1 MANNVFSFKVTAY
14 NTDNDYYSEVCGLG
28 LANTYTEAANYLENY
43 FGDELISI
51 DNITLLEDENLI
63 FLPKK
68 VVEDY
73 KKTEFPSIEYENKI
87 DKEQN
92 L

>member
-1 MANNVFSFKVTAY
+1 MANNVFSFKATVS
-14 NTDNDYYSEVCGLG
+14 NTDRNYVSETCGFG
-28 LANTYTEAANYLENY
+28 LADTYTEAASYLELHY
-43 FGDELISI
+43 GDELLSI
-51 DNITLLEDENLI
+51 DDITLFEDENLI